1 MKAEADPDKTEN
13 YCQIVPQFPAYN
25 SYCKNMTILSLFP
38 PHLCSPTLLPA
49 TYLELVFKN

>member
-38 PHLCSPTLLPA
+38 PPSFLLPHPA
-49 TYLELVFKN
+49 ASNLFRTRF